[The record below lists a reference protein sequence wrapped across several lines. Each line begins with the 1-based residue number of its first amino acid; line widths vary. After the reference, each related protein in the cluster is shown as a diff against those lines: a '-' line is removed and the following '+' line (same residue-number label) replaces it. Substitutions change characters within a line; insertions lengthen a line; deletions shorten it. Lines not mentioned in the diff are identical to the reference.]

1 MILTVKHELRLF
13 LIALLVIHLTGC
25 ATNQKA
31 TPPTTASKDEWFAKD
46 KLQHFTAFFL
56 IGVLSYSI
64 ARGGEANKDDASII
78 GFSFSSACGIAK
90 EINDEAK
97 RNDWSYKDLVWDIIG
112 GAGGVSVSNVL
123 D

>member
-1 MILTVKHELRLF
+1 M
-13 LIALLVIHLTGC
+13 
-25 ATNQKA
+25 
-31 TPPTTASKDEWFAKD
+31 
-46 KLQHFTAFFL
+46 
-56 IGVLSYSI
+56 LSYSI

-97 RNDWSYKDLVWDIIG
+97 RNDWSYKDLIWDLIG
-112 GAGGVSVSNVL
+112 GGVGVSVSNVL